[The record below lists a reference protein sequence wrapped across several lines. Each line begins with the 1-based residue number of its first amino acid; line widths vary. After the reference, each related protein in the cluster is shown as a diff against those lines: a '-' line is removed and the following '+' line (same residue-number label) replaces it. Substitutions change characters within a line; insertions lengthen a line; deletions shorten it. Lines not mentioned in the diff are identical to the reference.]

1 MKKVIIIGRGST
13 FMITAI
19 GNNLNEAGYRCIKL
33 DARIDDIRKREN
45 EADIV
50 VIYLSQDLLD
60 GMKVLIYIKDMC
72 LANGKFLYLIGDE
85 VELKEAERIFPERSI
100 TKCFEKPL
108 DIKEFISTVATLS
121 SDPSTLKKLILFVDD
136 DSDYLEMVGGWLEG
150 SYRVVRANSGM
161 QAIKFL
167 ANNKPDLILLDY
179 AMPVTSGPQVLEMI
193 KSEPGADDIPVVFL
207 TGRGDKESVM
217 RVVDLKPDGY
227 LLKTIGKN
235 ELLEKI
241 EEFASLSIAR
251 EV

>member
-1 MKKVIIIGRGST
+1 MRKVIILGRGST

-19 GNNLNEAGYRCIKL
+19 GNNLSDAGYRCIKL
-33 DARIDDIRKREN
+33 DAYIEDIRKREN

-60 GMKVLIYIKDMC
+60 DMKVLIYIKDLC

-85 VELKEAERIFPERSI
+85 VELREARRIFPERGV
-100 TKCFEKPL
+100 TRCFEKPL
-108 DIKEFISTVATLS
+108 DIKNFISTVDALS
-121 SDPSTLKKLILFVDD
+121 SDPNTLKRLILFVDD
-136 DSDYLEMVGGWLEG
+136 DSDYLEMAGGWLEE
-150 SYRVVRANSGM
+150 SYRVVRVNSGM

-179 AMPVTSGPQVLEMI
+179 AMPVTTGPQVLEMI
-193 KSEPGADDIPVVFL
+193 KSEPGADDVPVVFL

-217 RVVDLKPDGY
+217 KVVELKPDGY

-235 ELLEKI
+235 ELLKKV
-241 EEFASLSIAR
+241 EEFVSLSVAR
-251 EV
+251 GV